1 MNKLGLSLNLMP
13 SFYHKHLGVNYGEG
27 YYFDPGY
34 RSEIEKQEQ
43 LFLYEILGKYGE
55 GSKHPTSSTNLM
67 IQPVDLIMATQGAK
81 VVCPDDAT
89 LETWGNPWSG
99 LSIEEIK
106 RIDPEEA
113 AHHQIIDQIICQ
125 YREMEKMY
133 GKPADIFGIKAGNMS
148 IHAPYTTAHQLCSED
163 LFCRMMDSP
172 EDIKTILMKIWQIY
186 QAVFERL
193 QKILDA
199 PVPHQL
205 NMGDCSAC
213 MLSQDLY
220 HDLVLPVN
228 CEITREFQKV
238 KYHSCG
244 GSTHL
249 LNDFTAIPR
258 LEIIELGPGT
268 DFSEGVRLMPEVEMR
283 PLVDPVPV
291 RNNSPAQI
299 TELMENIISATSPAP
314 QTLICAWSL
323 DRETPIGNLEAIC
336 STVNK
341 YQG

>member
-13 SFYHKHLGVNYGEG
+13 SFYHKHLGTNYGEG

-55 GSKHPTSSTNLM
+55 GSKQPIPSTDLM
-67 IQPVDLIMATQGAK
+67 IQPVDLVMATQGAR
-81 VVCPDDAT
+81 VVCPEDAT

-99 LSIEEIK
+99 LSVEEIE
-106 RIDPEEA
+106 RIDPQEA
-113 AHHQIIDQIICQ
+113 AHHPVIDRIISQ
-125 YREMEKMY
+125 YHEMEKMY
-133 GKPADIFGIKAGNMS
+133 GNKADIFGIKAGNMS
-148 IHAPYTTAHQLCSED
+148 IHAPYTTAHQLCGEE
-163 LFCRMMDSP
+163 LFCKMLDNPAEIR
-172 EDIKTILMKIWQIY
+172 IILMKIWQIY
-186 QAVFERL
+186 RTIFGRL
-193 QKILDA
+193 REILNA

-213 MLSQDLY
+213 MLPQDLY

-228 CEITREFQKV
+228 CEITNGFQEV

-249 LNDFTAIPR
+249 LNDFAGIPK
-258 LEIIELGPGT
+258 LKIIELGPGT
-268 DFSEGVRLMPEVEMR
+268 DFSEGVKLMPGAEMR

-291 RNNSPAQI
+291 RNNSSEQV
-299 TELMENIISATSPAP
+299 TELMEYIISAISSAP

-323 DRETPIGNLEAIC
+323 DRETPIVNLEAIC

-341 YQG
+341 HQS